1 MLAGFMTVTET
12 AEKWNLNRRTI
23 QIMCR
28 EGRIEGAAKF
38 GKYWAI
44 PIDAERPPDHRVTSG
59 KYINWRER
67 IINGSDKVVSDSTNS
82 QTGKRT

>member
-1 MLAGFMTVTET
+1 MKLLCGGLQMLAGFMTVTET

-44 PIDAERPPDHRVTSG
+44 PIDAERPLV
-59 KYINWRER
+59 
-67 IINGSDKVVSDSTNS
+67 
-82 QTGKRT
+82 